1 MVKRMDKLKIFENAE
16 FGQTR
21 TITIDNESW
30 FCGKDVASSLGYVN
44 TKKALLDHCKEPW
57 VTICDLGYR
66 RISTNFTKSKEA
78 AVGYVF
84 VFQ

>member
-44 TKKALLDHCKEPW
+44 TKKALLDHCKEPRFI
-57 VTICDLGYR
+57 VIFCYILGKLNIFIFIKHFHFCR
-66 RISTNFTKSKEA
+66 HF
-78 AVGYVF
+78 GL
-84 VFQ
+84 